1 MYRKLM
7 KRFHV
12 YLVVIVQ
19 SVAAQRHGL
28 LVSCPAMQLS
38 LKQLRRTVRKVLFMS
53 CYTKYLSSTEL
64 EKEPKCIL
72 KIK

>member
-1 MYRKLM
+1 MYGKFM

-19 SVAAQRHGL
+19 SVAAQRHAL
-28 LVSCPAMQLS
+28 LVSGPASQLS
-38 LKQLRRTVRKVLFMS
+38 LKQLRRTARKVLFTS
-53 CYTKYLSSTEL
+53 CHTKYLSSTEQ